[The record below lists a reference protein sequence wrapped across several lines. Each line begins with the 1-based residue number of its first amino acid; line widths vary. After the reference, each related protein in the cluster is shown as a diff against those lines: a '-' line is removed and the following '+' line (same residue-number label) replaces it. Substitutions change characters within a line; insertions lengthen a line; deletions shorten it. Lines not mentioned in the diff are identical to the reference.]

1 MKSVVNAPF
10 LGSSECCGTLSWF
23 IVYNRWV
30 NLAGLR
36 TPRLVWWRIW
46 AMQCNEILFVAVIF
60 LCSSAVAAGKQTPT
74 ASALLPPGNQDLA
87 DSAKECSVNSDALRE
102 AGQTAVREERPAPA
116 QSDPVGES
124 ETADAALAAVHPEQD
139 LKILVQEQSGLAQC
153 ILASNQQGPGQD
165 SQGACFGEL
174 LLNFEMRHDGEPERD
189 IPIGR
194 LPGSPAFFY
203 ESGMTIDADGAPN
216 AYHPDNKG
224 LDDLANAG
232 TPGRWEGLAKDA
244 EGEPF
249 IQGPDDPFPG
259 YYVSETALA
268 DRSKAANDPTRYV
281 DASRIPFIVLPGGA
295 ARQLGARPGDFAVAF
310 NQRNGKSAYAIFGDV
325 GPFDRIGEGSMAL
338 AENLGIR
345 SDARNGG
352 ARRGILYLVFPGS
365 GNGRPRALEEI
376 HSEGERLLL
385 DWENS
390 VSPAGC
396 AVQRSAAETEG
407 SRGAN

>member
-1 MKSVVNAPF
+1 
-10 LGSSECCGTLSWF
+10 
-23 IVYNRWV
+23 
-30 NLAGLR
+30 
-36 TPRLVWWRIW
+36 
-46 AMQCNEILFVAVIF
+46 MQCNEILFVAVIF

-74 ASALLPPGNQDLA
+74 ASALLPPGNQNSA

-102 AGQTAVREERPAPA
+102 AGQTAVREVRPAPA

-153 ILASNQQGPGQD
+153 ILASNQQVPGQD

-259 YYVSETALA
+259 YYVSATALA
-268 DRSKAANDPTRYV
+268 DRSKPANDPTRYV
-281 DASRIPFIVLPGGA
+281 DASRIPFVVLPGGM
-295 ARQLGARPGDFAVAF
+295 ARQLGARPGDFAAVF
-310 NQRNGKSAYAIFGDV
+310 NQRNGKSSFAIFGDI
-325 GPFDRIGEGSMAL
+325 GPYDRIGEGSVAL

-352 ARRGILYLVFPGS
+352 ARRGIEYLVFPGS
-365 GNGRPRALEEI
+365 GNGRPRTIEEI
-376 HSEGERLLL
+376 NAEGQKLLQA
-385 DWENS
+385 WE
-390 VSPAGC
+390 VSISPVAC
-396 AVQRSAAETEG
+396 AAQRPDRTPEG
-407 SRGAN
+407 NQGAN